1 MDQNTVLQNLK
12 VMLGI
17 KNDDRDALL
26 KLIID
31 NTDQALRFKLELAED
46 EKVPGELGY
55 IELEVSVRRF
65 NRLQNEG
72 MSQYSQEGE
81 SITFNSSDFDDFL
94 DDIDLWKRRNQK
106 DVKSLGA
113 VSFIN
118 PYAGMSSGHYNNCK
132 DDQPLP
138 TLRKTQNGGIIPILK
153 ERTDEL

>member
-106 DVKSLGA
+106 
-113 VSFIN
+113 
-118 PYAGMSSGHYNNCK
+118 GHYVPSSIQIK
-132 DDQPLP
+132 
-138 TLRKTQNGGIIPILK
+138 
-153 ERTDEL
+153 

>member
-1 MDQNTVLQNLK
+1 
-12 VMLGI
+12 MLGI

-118 PYAGMSSGHYNNCK
+118 PYTGMSKNAKN
-132 DDQPLP
+132 
-138 TLRKTQNGGIIPILK
+138 
-153 ERTDEL
+153 TDN

>member
-31 NTDQALRFKLELAED
+31 NTDQALRFKLELTKDED
-46 EKVPGELGY
+46 LPVELGY

-118 PYAGMSSGHYNNCK
+118 PYAGMSKNAKNA
-132 DDQPLP
+132 D
-138 TLRKTQNGGIIPILK
+138 N
-153 ERTDEL
+153 

>member
-17 KNDDRDALL
+17 KNDNRDALL

-118 PYAGMSSGHYNNCK
+118 PYAGMSKNAKNA
-132 DDQPLP
+132 D
-138 TLRKTQNGGIIPILK
+138 N
-153 ERTDEL
+153 

>member
-1 MDQNTVLQNLK
+1 MDQDTVLKNLK

-17 KNDDRDALL
+17 KDDDRDALL

-31 NTDQALRFKLELAED
+31 NTDEALRFKLELTND
-46 EKVPGELGY
+46 EKIPVELGY

-118 PYAGMSSGHYNNCK
+118 PYAGMSKNAKNANN
-132 DDQPLP
+132 
-138 TLRKTQNGGIIPILK
+138 
-153 ERTDEL
+153 

>member
-1 MDQNTVLQNLK
+1 MDQDTVLKNLK

-17 KNDDRDALL
+17 KDDDRDALL

-31 NTDQALRFKLELAED
+31 NKDQALRFKLELTND
-46 EKVPGELGY
+46 EKIPGELGD

-118 PYAGMSSGHYNNCK
+118 PYAGMSKNAKNA
-132 DDQPLP
+132 D
-138 TLRKTQNGGIIPILK
+138 N
-153 ERTDEL
+153 

>member
-17 KNDDRDALL
+17 KNVDRDALL

-118 PYAGMSSGHYNNCK
+118 PYAGMSKNAKNANN
-132 DDQPLP
+132 
-138 TLRKTQNGGIIPILK
+138 
-153 ERTDEL
+153 

>member
-31 NTDQALRFKLELAED
+31 NTDQALRFKLELTED
-46 EKVPGELGY
+46 ENLPGELGY
-55 IELEVSVRRF
+55 TELEVSVRRF
-65 NRLQNEG
+65 NRLQNDG

-94 DDIDLWKRRNQK
+94 DDIDL
-106 DVKSLGA
+106 
-113 VSFIN
+113 
-118 PYAGMSSGHYNNCK
+118 
-132 DDQPLP
+132 
-138 TLRKTQNGGIIPILK
+138 
-153 ERTDEL
+153 